1 MIPGGSRLQIGEIIT
16 LSPGE
21 HLHTR
26 TDAACRWGAIWM
38 PVEELVEYGRA
49 LTGSAFGFLPVAQCW
64 RPPLAAGRRLR
75 SLHAAAIRMAA
86 IRPQVLADAEAA
98 HGLEQQLI
106 HVVIECLSGGS
117 ADKGVAMARRHQ
129 DIMVPF
135 EHLLQ
140 AQPVR
145 HIRMTEICAA
155 LGLTLRYCAR
165 PCAEHLGMSSAVPP
179 DLEGA
184 ARRGPI
190 HNRVQI
196 IPEA

>member
-49 LTGSAFGFLPVAQCW
+49 LTGGQFGILPVTQRW
-64 RPPLAAGRRLR
+64 RPPRAAGRRLR
-75 SLHAAAIRMAA
+75 SLHAAAIRMGTV
-86 IRPQVLADAEAA
+86 RPEVLADAEAV

-106 HVVIECLSGGS
+106 HAIIESLSGGS
-117 ADKGVAMARRHQ
+117 ADKGTSMARRYQ
-129 DIMVPF
+129 DIMFPF

-145 HIRMTEICAA
+145 RMRVPEICAA
-155 LGLTLRYCAR
+155 LGLSAPLLRR
-165 PCAEHLGMSSAVPP
+165 LCAEHLGMSPAVPP
-179 DLEGA
+179 DLGGA

-190 HNRVQI
+190 HNRVDFR
-196 IPEA
+196 EA